1 MTRELKIEQPF
12 DLEMS
17 LTMGQAFRW
26 RPFGDGWFS
35 GVLGEHLIHI
45 RQNGGVNGPVEYR
58 VGGPDGERDA
68 KDSDDEMLRRYFRE
82 DDDIDA
88 IYADLSRDTVVAE
101 LVRKYSGMRVLR
113 QTPWECLVSYI
124 CAGNA
129 GIDGIKRNVEKIAT
143 QSQRIAYLDD
153 DMRYIFPNAERIV
166 QVGLPALVD
175 LRLGLKRANSVFAAA
190 EQVCTDTLNLDGLSS
205 TDTSSIDAAR
215 RLDAC
220 PGIGP
225 KIANCIA
232 LMSLDKLDAFA
243 VDVWVLRALE
253 RWNYQQKGCPTVKK
267 DSKGKYQFYDSI
279 HWRLIGWAQDHFGPY
294 AGYAGQYLFHG
305 VEPNK

>member
-1 MTRELKIEQPF
+1 
-12 DLEMS
+12 
-17 LTMGQAFRW
+17 MGQAFRW
-26 RPFGDGWFS
+26 RHLSDGWYS
-35 GVLGEHLIHI
+35 GVVGEHLIHI
-45 RQNGGVNGPVEYR
+45 RQTGGVNGPVEYR

-82 DDDIDA
+82 DDYIEG
-88 IYADLSRDTVVAE
+88 IYADLRQRDGKVAE
-101 LVRKYSGMRVLR
+101 LIEDYRGMRVLR
-113 QTPWECLVSYI
+113 QDPWECLVSYI

-129 GIDGIKRNVEKIAT
+129 GIEGIKRNVEKIAT
-143 QSQRIAYLDD
+143 QSQRIVYLGD
-153 DMRYIFPNAERIV
+153 DMRYVFPKAERIV
-166 QVGLPALVD
+166 HVGLPALRD
-175 LRLGLKRANSVFAAA
+175 LRLGLERADSVFAAA
-190 EQVCTDTLNLDGLSS
+190 EQVCTDTLNLDRLSS

-253 RWNYQQKGCPTVKK
+253 RWNYQQKDCPTVKK

-279 HWRLIGWAQDHFGPY
+279 HWRLIGWAQDYFGPY

-305 VEPNK
+305 IEPDK